1 MTARCVHLPFIR
13 ALTGFAQFLLGS
25 FSTLRHCRKTGTGD
39 LLRHFA
45 KNHMTT
51 KCGAFIGTSG
61 DVKSINEVIPNS
73 VHIISQYIAKPIAM
87 GCITKS

>member
-1 MTARCVHLPFIR
+1 MTARCVHQPFIR
-13 ALTGFAQFLLGS
+13 AITGFAQLLLGIS
-25 FSTLRHCRKTGTGD
+25 PTLHYCRKSRAGD

-45 KNHMTT
+45 ERHMTT

-73 VHIISQYIAKPIAM
+73 VHIISQYVAKPVAI
-87 GCITKS
+87 